1 MKKLNWIESKED
13 GESEYFPAGWYIEMD
28 DLIEYIDKA
37 AIKETLMKN
46 PHFRCGPVNE
56 KCPGCEYE
64 ANVTAKA
71 IKKLLKEN
79 K

>member
-1 MKKLNWIESKED
+1 MKKLNWIESKGD
-13 GESEYFPAGWYIEMD
+13 HFPAGWYIEMD

-37 AIKETLMKN
+37 AIKRILMKN
-46 PHFRCGPVNE
+46 PHFRCGPVNK

-64 ANVTAKA
+64 ANVTAEA
-71 IKKLLKEN
+71 IKKLLKGE